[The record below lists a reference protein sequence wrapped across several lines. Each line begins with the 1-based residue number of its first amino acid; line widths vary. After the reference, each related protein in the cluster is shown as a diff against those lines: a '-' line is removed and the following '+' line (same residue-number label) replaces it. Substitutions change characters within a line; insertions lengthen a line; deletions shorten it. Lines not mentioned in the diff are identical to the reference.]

1 MSDCFDNQTQKTD
14 VEVET
19 KKSRKYQHEQSTSK
33 PHVQNMSKPTS
44 KYLCSSKSVQNAEEI
59 VANGIFSNTKKQ
71 KKQNDYM
78 KRSQLNSD

>member
-1 MSDCFDNQTQKTD
+1 MSDCFDNQTQKNGCRSRD
-14 VEVET
+14 

-59 VANGIFSNTKKQ
+59 VANGIFSNTKKL
-71 KKQNDYM
+71 KTQNDYM